1 MKIRD
6 FLKINDRPVITIG
19 PTETLTAAMQKLVEN
34 EIGALPVCTDE
45 GELVGIISERD
56 LLKEC
61 CQRGGDVG
69 VTKVQD
75 VMTQRVVVGTPD
87 DDLDYVTTVMKRHWI
102 RHLPVVVAQKVEGI
116 ISMRDNCD
124 LQLKEC
130 QAQTCYIGMLPG
142 KTRSRRQH
150 LV

>member
-1 MKIRD
+1 MRIRD

-34 EIGALPVCTDE
+34 DIGALPVCNDK

-61 CQRGGDVG
+61 YQHSNAVG
-69 VTKVQD
+69 ITKVQD
-75 VMTQRVVVGTPD
+75 VMTQHVIVGTPD
-87 DDLDYVTTVMKRHWI
+87 DDLDYVTTVMKQHKI
-102 RHLPVVVAQKVEGI
+102 RHLPIVVDQKLEGI

-130 QAQTCYIGMLPG
+130 ETQIRYVGLVPG
-142 KTRSRRQH
+142 RTHSGRQR